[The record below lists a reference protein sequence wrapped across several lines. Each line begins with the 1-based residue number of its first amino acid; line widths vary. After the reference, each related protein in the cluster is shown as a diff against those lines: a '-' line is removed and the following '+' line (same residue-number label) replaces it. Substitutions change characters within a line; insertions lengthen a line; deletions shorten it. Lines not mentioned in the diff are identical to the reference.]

1 MGKHD
6 ERKVLMMFENVYV
19 KLDDVLDELD
29 LSVRVLRRNGEDAA
43 AEAVETEIINMQR
56 LERRTVYDEPEAKW
70 EGSIC
75 SNCGGD
81 VISEGENLDELYKYC
96 PYCGA
101 RVTSCDRWW
110 PGE

>member
-43 AEAVETEIINMQR
+43 AEAVETEIVNMQR
-56 LERRTVYDEPEAKW
+56 LERTIIGDEVHGHW
-70 EGSIC
+70 DDGVC
-75 SNCGGD
+75 SVCGGHPID
-81 VISEGENLDELYKYC
+81 EGFDLSGFYNCC
-96 PYCGA
+96 PFCGA
-101 RVTSCDRWW
+101 LMREED
-110 PGE
+110 EA